1 MLTIAVAV
9 AVAASCWMA
18 PVEAP
23 VVDAFRPPACT
34 WCAGNRGLKYATPPG
49 VAVRAVATGVV
60 SYSGTVAGTGYV
72 VVRHADA
79 IRATYGSVTVGRFS
93 IGDRI
98 VAGMVIADTTGI
110 LHFGLRRGVDYL
122 DPAPFIGQLI
132 HRARLV
138 PTDGAASRPIG
149 PARLRCVGSGPR

>member
-1 MLTIAVAV
+1 MLGLAIAA
-9 AVAASCWMA
+9 ALAASCWAA

-23 VVDAFRPPACT
+23 VADAFRPPACT
-34 WCAGNRGLKYATPPG
+34 WCPGNRGLKYATAPG

-72 VVRHADA
+72 VVRHADGV
-79 IRATYGSVTVGRFS
+79 RATYGSVTVGRFS
-93 IGDRI
+93 TGDRI
-98 VAGMVIADTTGI
+98 VAAMIIAETTGI
-110 LHFGLRRGVDYL
+110 LHFGLRRGAEYL
-122 DPAPFIGQLI
+122 DPAPFIGQLV

-138 PTDGAASRPIG
+138 PIDGGAPRPVG